1 MFGSV
6 LGRAQG
12 QTPPGNAAGTA
23 VGCRALVGGVLQHL
37 ADRPAVPAAVARSR
51 ETALGTQTAR
61 NLANGEALSPDPVE
75 DLADHARFIEDDLI
89 VRQVHSLRFAEIAI
103 PRGWMDERTHLSS
116 LSRMSAP
123 PPRSLDEFCPL
134 LIPTQPLGLRQQL
147 V

>member
-6 LGRAQG
+6 VGRGQG
-12 QTPPGNAAGTA
+12 QTPPANAAGTA
-23 VGCRALVGGVLQHL
+23 GGCRALVGGVLPHL

-89 VRQVHSLRFAEIAI
+89 VRQGPSLRFADITI
-103 PRGWMDERTHLSS
+103 TRGGMDERSH
-116 LSRMSAP
+116 
-123 PPRSLDEFCPL
+123 
-134 LIPTQPLGLRQQL
+134 
-147 V
+147 

>member
-12 QTPPGNAAGTA
+12 QTPPGNAARTA
-23 VGCRALVGGVLQHL
+23 VGCRALGGGVLQHL

-61 NLANGEALSPDPVE
+61 NRAHGEALSPDPVE

-89 VRQVHSLRFAEIAI
+89 VRQGPPPPFAHLTI
-103 PRGWMDERTHLSS
+103 PSGSVDEPTQRSS
-116 LSRMSAP
+116 PRRMSP
-123 PPRSLDEFCPL
+123 PPAPVPVDC
-134 LIPTQPLGLRQQL
+134 
-147 V
+147 